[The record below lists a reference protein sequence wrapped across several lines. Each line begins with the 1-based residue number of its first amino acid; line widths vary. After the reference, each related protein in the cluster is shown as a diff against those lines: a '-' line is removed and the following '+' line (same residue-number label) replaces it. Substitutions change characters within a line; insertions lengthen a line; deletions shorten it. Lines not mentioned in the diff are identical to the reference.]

1 MYDNKSNQ
9 GSSSKNILGKDTYLL
24 LLIQL
29 WHNKKNPRISKVF
42 QLYKVVVIVLLLP
55 GHQNPPDLYGIWDS
69 FVLPDLEKRMRKIYK
84 YLCIYIFF
92 NSSKNSLLDKAP
104 NNNLVGCVIQKRSHT
119 IKSFLV
125 SPFFFRFYGIKN
137 GSSDQE
143 ISEGAD
149 NKAESSNVL
158 LLHNLIELGGSL
170 FHWPSSYLKPASLVP
185 DIIC

>member
-1 MYDNKSNQ
+1 MYDTLGLNRLLHWIQISVKSLIKSTNQ

-104 NNNLVGCVIQKRSHT
+104 NNNLSSWVRYPKKITYYQGLPCVS
-119 IKSFLV
+119 
-125 SPFFFRFYGIKN
+125 
-137 GSSDQE
+137 
-143 ISEGAD
+143 
-149 NKAESSNVL
+149 VL
-158 LLHNLIELGGSL
+158 LQILWHQKWQLRSRDK
-170 FHWPSSYLKPASLVP
+170 WR
-185 DIIC
+185 CRQ